1 MSDQTNSRSNNER
14 GTQVAEDKAAVSGDA
29 SVQPVD
35 KFDLGKVDKNRRIFQ
50 NGDTDRTD
58 QD

>member
-14 GTQVAEDKAAVSGDA
+14 DTQVAEDKAAVSGHA
-29 SVQPVD
+29 SVQPVE
-35 KFDLGKVDKNRRIFQ
+35 KFDLGKIDKDRRIFQ